1 MSNFRILL
9 FLFFIFTGML
19 VFSQTG
25 VAINTDGANPDASAI
40 LDVKSTDQGLLI
52 PRMTETQRDGI
63 SSPATGLI
71 IFQTDGTP
79 DLYIYD
85 GSNWKAAGFSPSVS
99 GWVAGATTVTT
110 DKNVGIGTA
119 TPTNDLD
126 VVGNVKVD
134 GELFDPYDVNVF
146 RRPHAYMRFADSTT
160 TLSLTVDVWSK
171 ITNSSDSL
179 FRVLE
184 LSGGF
189 TEGNDELIPP
199 AIKGHYNI
207 MFTVVIDGGA
217 TSDEYEVRVMTSNDG
232 EISKVTGGVGF
243 FQGPTNITCPAY
255 WETEGDGTDKI
266 WFEVRNITDTDDI
279 VVSSAIATV
288 QYYHGID

>member
-1 MSNFRILL
+1 MKRVYLLL
-9 FLFFIFTGML
+9 FMIAITIGSNLNA
-19 VFSQTG
+19 QG
-25 VAINTDGANPDASAI
+25 VAINANGADANASAI
-40 LDVKSTDQGLLI
+40 LDITSTGQGMLI
-52 PRMTETQRDGI
+52 PRMTETQRDAI
-63 SSPATGLI
+63 SSPASGLI

-99 GWVAGATTVTT
+99 GWVAGTTTVTT
-110 DKNVGIGTA
+110 DKNVGVGTA
-119 TPTNDLD
+119 TPTYDLD
-126 VVGNVKVD
+126 VVGNAKID
-134 GELFDPYDVNVF
+134 GALYDPHNVNIF
-146 RRPHAYMRFADSTT
+146 RRPHAFMRFADSTT
-160 TLSLTVDVWSK
+160 SIDLTIDVWSK

-189 TEGNDELIPP
+189 TEGDDELMPP

-207 MFTVVIDGGA
+207 MFTVVIDGGLG
-217 TSDEYEVRVMTSNDG
+217 SDEFEIRVMTSNYG

-255 WETEGDGTDKI
+255 WETEGDGSDKI
-266 WFEVRNITDTDDI
+266 WFEVRNITDSDDI
-279 VVSSAIATV
+279 TVSSAIATI
-288 QYYHGID
+288 QYFHGID